1 MSSEKKLPNL
11 EASLAEITTLI
22 DKMEHGELTL
32 ERSLQQF
39 ERGIILIK
47 HCQKILTEAEQKVEQ
62 LIQQNG
68 KETLIPFNTEEK
80 NEEKNND
87 DNNPNTD

>member
-11 EASLAEITTLI
+11 EDSLAEVTKLI

-32 ERSLQQF
+32 EQSLQQF
-39 ERGIILIK
+39 ERGITLIK
-47 HCQKILTEAEQKVEQ
+47 HCQKILTDAEQKVEQ

-68 KETLIPFNTEEK
+68 KESLIPFNTEEK
-80 NEEKNND
+80 NND
-87 DNNPNTD
+87 NSNPNTD